1 MSKHFSLIL
10 AVIGLMWGSAFTQV
24 DSLALHSGEPVNKA
38 TYRVGP
44 GDVLEIT
51 AGPGAVRNEGFAR
64 TEPIG
69 PDGRISFD
77 LIGSLYVENK
87 TSDEIDALLTQRLSE
102 YIIDVEVTV
111 VIASYEA
118 RRVFVLGEVGSP
130 GKYLIKK
137 NMTIIDAIA
146 EAGSPTKKA
155 SMAKVKLFR
164 SNSSAQNLQLVK
176 VNLKKL
182 LENGALDQNL
192 ALHDGDVILVPPD
205 RLSKWGYALEKVL
218 RPLQPLIYIGVI
230 TGLWRILR

>member
-1 MSKHFSLIL
+1 MSRFFFAASAII
-10 AVIGLMWGSAFTQV
+10 ALMWGSALAQI
-24 DSLALHSGEPVNKA
+24 DSLALLSAEPVNKA

-51 AGPGAVRNEGFAR
+51 AGPGAARNEGFAR

-77 LIGSLYVENK
+77 LIGSIYVENK
-87 TSDEIDALLTQRLSE
+87 TSDEIDALITQQLGE

-111 VIASYEA
+111 IIASYEA
-118 RRVFVLGEVGSP
+118 RRVFVLGEVGRP
-130 GKYLIKK
+130 GKYLIRK
-137 NMTIIDAIA
+137 NMTIMDALT

-164 SNSSAQNLQLVK
+164 SNSTEHRQQVVK

-192 ALHDGDVILVPPD
+192 ALHDGDVIHVPPD
-205 RLSKWGYALEKVL
+205 RLSKWGYAFEKIS

-230 TGLWRILR
+230 TGLWRVVR

>member
-1 MSKHFSLIL
+1 MNKFLSFVL
-10 AVIGLMWGSAFTQV
+10 AGVGLMFGGAFAQV
-24 DSLALHSGEPVNKA
+24 DSLALRSAEPLNKA

-44 GDVLEIT
+44 GDVLQIT
-51 AGPGAVRNEGFAR
+51 AGPGAARKEGFAL

-77 LIGSLYVENK
+77 LIGSVSVENK
-87 TSDEIDALLTQRLSE
+87 TSDEVDALLTKLMSE

-130 GKYLIKK
+130 GKYIINK
-137 NMTIIDAIA
+137 NMTIMDAIT

-164 SNSSAQNLQLVK
+164 SNSTAASPQMVK

-182 LENGALDQNL
+182 MENGALNQNL
-192 ALHDGDVILVPPD
+192 ALQDGDVIVVQPD

-218 RPLQPLIYIGVI
+218 RPIQPLIYIGVI
-230 TGLWRILR
+230 TGLWQIVN

>member
-1 MSKHFSLIL
+1 MKKMLSLVW
-10 AVIGLMWGSAFTQV
+10 AGVGLWLGSAFAQV
-24 DSLALHSGEPVNKA
+24 DSLALHSAEPLNKA

-44 GDVLEIT
+44 GDVLQIN
-51 AGPGAVRNEGFAR
+51 AGPGAARNEGFVR

-77 LIGSLYVENK
+77 LVGAIYVENK
-87 TSDEIDALLTQRLSE
+87 TSDEIDALLTKLMSE

-118 RRVFVLGEVGSP
+118 RRVFVLGEVGAP
-130 GKYLIKK
+130 GKYIINK
-137 NMTIIDAIA
+137 NMTIMDAIT

-164 SNSSAQNLQLVK
+164 SNSTEQTQQIVK

-182 LENGALDQNL
+182 MENGALDRNL
-192 ALHDGDVILVPPD
+192 MLHDGDVIVVPPD
-205 RLSKWGYALEKVL
+205 RLSKWGYAFEKVL
-218 RPLQPLIYIGVI
+218 RPIQPLIYIGVI
-230 TGLWRILR
+230 TGLWKIVN

>member
-1 MSKHFSLIL
+1 MNKVLSLVV
-10 AVIGLMWGSAFTQV
+10 AGVGLLLGNVFAQV
-24 DSLALHSGEPVNKA
+24 DTLALHSAEPVNKA

-44 GDVLEIT
+44 GDVLEIN
-51 AGPGAVRNEGFAR
+51 AGPGAARNEGFAR

-77 LIGSLYVENK
+77 LVGSMYVENK
-87 TSDEIDALLTQRLSE
+87 TSDEIDALLTKALSE
-102 YIIDVEVTV
+102 FIIDVEVTV

-137 NMTIIDAIA
+137 NMTIMDAIT

-164 SNSSAQNLQLVK
+164 GNSTEQSQLLVK

-182 LENGALDQNL
+182 MENGALNQNL
-192 ALHDGDVILVPPD
+192 MLHDGDVILVPPD
-205 RLSKWGYALEKVL
+205 RLSKWGYAFEKVL
-218 RPLQPLIYIGVI
+218 RPIQPLIYIGVI
-230 TGLWRILR
+230 TGLWRIVN

>member
-1 MSKHFSLIL
+1 MNKIL
-10 AVIGLMWGSAFTQV
+10 PFVLVAVGLLVGSVLAQV
-24 DSLALHSGEPVNKA
+24 DSVAVPSAEPLNKA
-38 TYRVGP
+38 SYRVGP
-44 GDVLEIT
+44 GDVLQIT
-51 AGPGAVRNEGFAR
+51 AGPGAAQNESFAL
-64 TEPIG
+64 TEPVG
-69 PDGRISFD
+69 PDGCISFD

-87 TSDEIDALLTQRLSE
+87 TSDEIDALMTKLLGE
-102 YIIDVEVTV
+102 YIIDVEITV

-137 NMTIIDAIA
+137 NMTIMDAIT

-164 SNSSAQNLQLVK
+164 NTSTAQNQQMVK

-182 LENGALDQNL
+182 MENGALDQNL

-205 RLSKWGYALEKVL
+205 RLSKWGYAFEKVL
-218 RPLQPLIYIGVI
+218 RPIQPLIYIGVI
-230 TGLWRILR
+230 TGLWKLLN